1 MKLRTGTGMQVRA
14 LSGYVLPRLP
24 TNASAG
30 VVTPV
35 SASEQRAQLSTP
47 PVPDP
52 RKVESSE
59 QVILARQ
66 NQRYSYT
73 NINVGGSKTSQALQ
87 TYFDIQ
93 TQDEQERSQALLGVD
108 IHA

>member
-1 MKLRTGTGMQVRA
+1 MQVRS
-14 LSGYVLPRLP
+14 LSGFVLPRLP
-24 TNASAG
+24 TNASAD

-35 SASEQRAQLSTP
+35 PSSEQRAQPSSP
-47 PVPDP
+47 IPYP
-52 RKVESSE
+52 RKVTSNE

-66 NQRYSYT
+66 NQGYSYT
-73 NINVGGSKTSQALQ
+73 KIEANGSKASQALQ

-93 TQDEQERSQALLGVD
+93 TQDERERSQALLGVD